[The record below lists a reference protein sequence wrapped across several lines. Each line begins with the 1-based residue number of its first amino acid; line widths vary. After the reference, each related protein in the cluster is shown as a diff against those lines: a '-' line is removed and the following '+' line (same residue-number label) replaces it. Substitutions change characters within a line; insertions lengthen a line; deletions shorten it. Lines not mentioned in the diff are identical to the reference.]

1 MLPRKLGTPPVSSST
16 NHKFETMI
24 DFFMNYDA
32 SQFIPYLREL
42 NLAFKANKINTQTFV
57 NLLTEPNR
65 AGFTPLIEALYFQ
78 NINNNLGLY
87 FSLLRYLF
95 MTGTYQ
101 GSMNLQDYFN
111 YLIRPNNA
119 GFTPLLQALKSASLP
134 NLNSY
139 LSELQWIVEEVPQ
152 CEQSYFDL
160 FLTPNNSGFTPLLQV
175 LYSKNHKN
183 QQIYFLELERGYAR
197 GFIKNEDYLYLLM
210 RSNNKGVTPM
220 HELLRSNN
228 KQILAT
234 YFRVINKISR
244 NNRIDIRHYSEILT
258 QPNDAGFTPLHNA
271 LTSRETFNMSIY
283 LDALRE
289 AVDSEGCNI
298 PSYIAMLIY
307 SNYAGLTPLDAAL
320 EAGNVQNLSLYFDLL
335 DHAIQ
340 KNWLSIESY
349 RVLLEKPNLHGY
361 TPIWVAARGGCFEVV
376 DFFITKLKKVFLTHE
391 YKKIISYKINDELPC
406 CKLDTPASIAINQ
419 LVHSESER
427 LNSAVPN
434 SFSPGFFRNAPLP
447 NNTMPYSK
455 AHFFI

>member
-1 MLPRKLGTPPVSSST
+1 MLPRKLGSPPVSSST

-24 DFFMNYDA
+24 DFFMNYPE

-57 NLLTEPNR
+57 NLLTKPNR

-78 NINNNLGLY
+78 NINNNLDLY

-119 GFTPLLQALKSASLP
+119 GFTPLLQALKSASVP
-134 NLNSY
+134 NLNRY
-139 LSELQWIVEEVPQ
+139 LSELQWIVEELPQ

-197 GFIKNEDYLYLLM
+197 GFIKNEDYLYLLT

-234 YFRVINKISR
+234 YFRLINILSM
-244 NNRIDIRHYSEILT
+244 NIFHSFIHYTIL
-258 QPNDAGFTPLHNA
+258 L
-271 LTSRETFNMSIY
+271 
-283 LDALRE
+283 
-289 AVDSEGCNI
+289 
-298 PSYIAMLIY
+298 
-307 SNYAGLTPLDAAL
+307 
-320 EAGNVQNLSLYFDLL
+320 
-335 DHAIQ
+335 
-340 KNWLSIESY
+340 
-349 RVLLEKPNLHGY
+349 LLEKY
-361 TPIWVAARGGCFEVV
+361 I
-376 DFFITKLKKVFLTHE
+376 
-391 YKKIISYKINDELPC
+391 
-406 CKLDTPASIAINQ
+406 
-419 LVHSESER
+419 
-427 LNSAVPN
+427 
-434 SFSPGFFRNAPLP
+434 
-447 NNTMPYSK
+447 
-455 AHFFI
+455 